1 MGDDKTKKSERRPLV
16 SWQDYRHVFCV
27 KNRPSKDPLV
37 LPHFLPPSSLRQRFP
52 LQALVTCPSLFRRG
66 PSSTADPINTCK
78 IWGLGLCVIVSGVN
92 LLWHLLGAKLR
103 PHVLLLRLPFRHGR
117 AWLGMPSSSPPAYDA
132 LLPLTA
138 LGTAFIESK
147 RAKANS
153 QPYLT
158 IYLIVNNARAP

>member
-1 MGDDKTKKSERRPLV
+1 MAR
-16 SWQDYRHVFCV
+16 
-27 KNRPSKDPLV
+27 
-37 LPHFLPPSSLRQRFP
+37 LPPCLLCEESTLQRSPCPPPPSCLLLPPPAIPTPGTGHVPVSLSP
-52 LQALVTCPSLFRRG
+52 RG